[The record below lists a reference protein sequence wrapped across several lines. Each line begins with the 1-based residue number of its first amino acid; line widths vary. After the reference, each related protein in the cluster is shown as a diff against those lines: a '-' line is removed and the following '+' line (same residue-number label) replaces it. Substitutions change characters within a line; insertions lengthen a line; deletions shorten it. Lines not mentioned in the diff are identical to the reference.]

1 MHAKNNNSRW
11 KYTDKIIPS
20 VFVGYTVNILQ
31 LLVKYEWT
39 TSVWKSIGESGICSK
54 YFATLG
60 KIPTDYIRLE
70 IRR

>member
-1 MHAKNNNSRW
+1 MSAKKNNSRQQ
-11 KYTDKIIPS
+11 YTDRIILS

-31 LLVKYEWT
+31 LLVKYERT
-39 TSVWKSIGESGICSK
+39 MSVWKSIGESGICSK

-60 KIPTDYIRLE
+60 KIPMDYIRLE